1 MGPQKSQEG
10 AFTCI
15 GDPEAP
21 ALGTRGLCHW
31 APGDTFYLGPLVQD
45 REVWLIYRTHGRDT
59 ERGKTRRRR
68 SIFPMKTHKAQE
80 KEPRET
86 EASSLPGSKLE
97 RPVRKAL
104 GTWGRRAAPVS
115 TEWR

>member
-1 MGPQKSQEG
+1 
-10 AFTCI
+10 
-15 GDPEAP
+15 
-21 ALGTRGLCHW
+21 
-31 APGDTFYLGPLVQD
+31 
-45 REVWLIYRTHGRDT
+45 
-59 ERGKTRRRR
+59 
-68 SIFPMKTHKAQE
+68 MKTHKAQE